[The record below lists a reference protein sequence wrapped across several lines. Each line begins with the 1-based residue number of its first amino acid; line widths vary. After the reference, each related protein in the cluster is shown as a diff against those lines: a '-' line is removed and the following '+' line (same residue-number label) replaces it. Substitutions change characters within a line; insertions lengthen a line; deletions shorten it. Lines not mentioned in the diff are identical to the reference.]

1 MNEKIE
7 NLIEELIEEC
17 NKQDVPVLLSVEGDE
32 TTLNIASGNAIELA
46 KMHIGIEIDLLK
58 QLGLDDADDLKK
70 LVLCQSIKQLFNID
84 SKEDFADLM
93 TRISKE
99 EFNDERKNN

>member
-32 TTLNIASGNAIELA
+32 TTLNAISGNPVDLA
-46 KMHIGIEIDLLK
+46 KMHIGTEIDLLE
-58 QLGLDDADDLKK
+58 QLDLDNPSDLRK
-70 LVLCQSIKQLFNID
+70 LVLCQSIKQLFDID
-84 SKEDFADLM
+84 RKEDFADVM
-93 TRISKE
+93 TRILKG
-99 EFNDERKNN
+99 EFNDE